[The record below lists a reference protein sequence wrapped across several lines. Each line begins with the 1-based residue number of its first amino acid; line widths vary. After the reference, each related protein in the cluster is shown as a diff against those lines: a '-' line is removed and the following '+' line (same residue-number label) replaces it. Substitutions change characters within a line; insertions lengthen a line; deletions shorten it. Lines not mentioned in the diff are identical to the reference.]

1 MESGRTDYVAVTAED
16 QDEFPE
22 YIDFK
27 TPTGT
32 IPSQSGQDKN
42 TRELTLSGLMAGNPT
57 TLTAFAT
64 QEDAE
69 GNATE
74 VTLGRLDA
82 VAYDMERQ
90 KVVIVPV
97 NDAQTPD
104 ANVLYESLNKIYA
117 QAVAQW
123 EVVVDHSYS
132 VEPEVLQTLDEG
144 ESGLF
149 ASFPKNMKQFQ
160 KDFSKSRDTDK
171 DAYYLFLIPGSGAR
185 AGFMPFKRQYGYI
198 WTGSTGDLPRTIAH
212 ELAHGAFR
220 LRHTFSPEAFIATQ
234 GSTDNLMD
242 YSSGAT
248 HLYKHQWDN
257 VHNPEGVTSWLQV
270 DEEGAMEG
278 EQNPVES
285 FVSEKLTTLNLNAE
299 QQVAGYLYCR
309 KCDEEVRDF
318 QEVSI
323 SSSLTEVI
331 YQRLKCLLYTFN
343 VTGDGF
349 NSEEEGDID
358 LTDQSQLSLGEIRI
372 LSLMETSESTQ
383 ALFGVLK
390 SNELLPC
397 SKFIDDYF
405 DSFDYCD
412 QSLGANEKDLLLNS
426 LTQCIGSQAT
436 GKKPNELVENIK
448 RTLQNS
454 LSPNER
460 ITVFVTTE
468 GAQEVLGHSNESES
482 LFTVTI
488 DQQGTL
494 DLSISEQFLRDLG
507 FTDPSIIAEIIQ
519 NLDDLVDEAK
529 IKFCGDSKVNPQCV
543 SEVFEFLQLMSLNL
557 EHIAKAGVMHSAM
570 WKSDDPVRHLIPEK
584 GKWSPL
590 VGGAIDGGVESAMG
604 IPILVSTLGQLII
617 FEDQR
622 NAALQIFTAAGFD
635 RLKEAVASEIVE
647 VFTNDERR
655 EYAITK
661 ASVELALSYYVLLG
675 KAAKGLGEV
684 LEKVGTLGNKL
695 EKCPSLRKY
704 VQQSVEGKDVV
715 RLKKFDDL
723 ATEVGSEKLEAI
735 FSRVDVEKLD
745 DLLDD
750 LSESVNFK
758 TALANE
764 PELVEAWSSFKKAGL
779 DDLARNTDNLD
790 ALNKA
795 LKQDGYDAA
804 YFENLLKSKQ
814 DPQKF
819 IDDYVSKIG
828 DNGKFVDDV
837 LESDYTSYL
846 ARKSNEGKA
855 ARDRADW
862 NHARDYWLNDSPM
875 ARGNAFNETAR
886 IERWYPFNEVTLSN
900 GKRLDGYKPPKDGKP
915 GEIVSRKATDLG
927 DIQLSTFESYL
938 SEMKIKYAPGTSINA
953 PKYGDLLK
961 GKKLEGDMFLELP
974 DSNLN
979 LPYIQDYIDLANSKG
994 ITLRFKP
1001 E

>member
-1 MESGRTDYVAVTAED
+1 
-16 QDEFPE
+16 
-22 YIDFK
+22 
-27 TPTGT
+27 
-32 IPSQSGQDKN
+32 
-42 TRELTLSGLMAGNPT
+42 
-57 TLTAFAT
+57 
-64 QEDAE
+64 
-69 GNATE
+69 
-74 VTLGRLDA
+74 
-82 VAYDMERQ
+82 
-90 KVVIVPV
+90 
-97 NDAQTPD
+97 
-104 ANVLYESLNKIYA
+104 
-117 QAVAQW
+117 
-123 EVVVDHSYS
+123 
-132 VEPEVLQTLDEG
+132 
-144 ESGLF
+144 
-149 ASFPKNMKQFQ
+149 
-160 KDFSKSRDTDK
+160 
-171 DAYYLFLIPGSGAR
+171 
-185 AGFMPFKRQYGYI
+185 
-198 WTGSTGDLPRTIAH
+198 
-212 ELAHGAFR
+212 
-220 LRHTFSPEAFIATQ
+220 TFSPEAFIATQ

-242 YSSGAT
+242 YLSAGAGSSSGAT

-257 VHNPEGVTSWLQV
+257 VHNPEGVTSWLQD
-270 DEEGAMEG
+270 DEEGEMEG

-343 VTGDGF
+343 VTEDGF

-412 QSLGANEKDLLLNS
+412 QSLGTNEKDLLLNS
-426 LTQCIGSQAT
+426 LAQCIGSQAT
-436 GKKPNELVENIK
+436 GKNPNELVENVK
-448 RTLQNS
+448 RTLRS
-454 LSPNER
+454 PLSPNER
-460 ITVFVTTE
+460 ITVTVKTE
-468 GAQEVLGHSNESES
+468 GGQEVLGHPNESES

-488 DQQGTL
+488 DQQGVL
-494 DLSISEQFLRDLG
+494 DLTISEEFLRNLG
-507 FTDPSIIAEIIQ
+507 FTDPSIIAEIIR

-557 EHIAKAGVMHSAM
+557 EHIAKAGVMHAAM

-617 FEDQR
+617 FEDQK

-655 EYAITK
+655 EYTITK
-661 ASVELALSYYVLLG
+661 ASVELALSYYMLLG
-675 KAAKGLGEV
+675 KAAKGLNEV

-764 PELVEAWSSFKKAGL
+764 PELVDSWAKLDNWGRPSLKKDIPTLESLQKIPSSDKLKGVFDDDFLKAMSDVQKTAGTGSVPAMKELFDNIESAFKGL
-779 DDLARNTDNLD
+779 DLT
-790 ALNKA
+790 K
-795 LKQDGYDAA
+795 
-804 YFENLLKSKQ
+804 
-814 DPQKF
+814 
-819 IDDYVSKIG
+819 V
-828 DNGKFVDDV
+828 
-837 LESDYTSYL
+837 
-846 ARKSNEGKA
+846 EG
-855 ARDRADW
+855 
-862 NHARDYWLNDSPM
+862 
-875 ARGNAFNETAR
+875 
-886 IERWYPFNEVTLSN
+886 I
-900 GKRLDGYKPPKDGKP
+900 
-915 GEIVSRKATDLG
+915 
-927 DIQLSTFESYL
+927 
-938 SEMKIKYAPGTSINA
+938 
-953 PKYGDLLK
+953 DLLK
-961 GKKLEGDMFLELP
+961 NELKRTDYGKMIGSNWTLEYMGKNADLFKGFDKIVFESVEKIDDVTGSVIRRIDVKTTKGVKDFFFEFKSVQPPLPPKGFADQFVKDLKLGEVNSLDQLRWVFDGKKVDELVQ
-974 DSNLN
+974 
-979 LPYIQDYIDLANSKG
+979 QDFVNALKSSKNDLFNSKAKNLFEDALEESFIDADDLIDAIG
-994 ITLRFKP
+994 QNDSWFKQVFQKV

>member
-1 MESGRTDYVAVTAED
+1 MTRQLTEHLKQQG
-16 QDEFPE
+16 
-22 YIDFK
+22 K
-27 TPTGT
+27 
-32 IPSQSGQDKN
+32 DKH

-64 QEDAE
+64 QKDEE

-74 VTLGRLDA
+74 VTLGRLDV

-104 ANVLYESLNKIYA
+104 ANALYESLNKIYA

-132 VEPEVLQTLDEG
+132 VEPEVLRTLDEG

-160 KDFSKSRDTDK
+160 KDFKKSRDIDK

-234 GSTDNLMD
+234 GSTNNLMD
-242 YSSGAT
+242 YSSAGAGSSGAT

-257 VHNPEGVTSWLQV
+257 VHNPEGVTSWLQD
-270 DEEGAMEG
+270 DEEAMEG

-343 VTGDGF
+343 VTEDGF

-426 LTQCIGSQAT
+426 LTQCIGSQAS
-436 GKKPNELVENIK
+436 GKTPNELVENIK

-468 GAQEVLGHSNESES
+468 GGQEVLGHSNESES

-494 DLSISEQFLRDLG
+494 DLSISEQFLRDMG

-557 EHIAKAGVMHSAM
+557 ENIAKAGVMHSAM

-584 GKWSPL
+584 GRWSPL

-655 EYAITK
+655 EYTITK

-675 KAAKGLGEV
+675 KAAKGLNEV

-723 ATEVGSEKLEAI
+723 AAEVGSEKLEAI
-735 FSRVDVEKLD
+735 FSRVDAEKLD

-764 PELVEAWSSFKKAGL
+764 PELVDSWKIIEGNPTLRKKP
-779 DDLARNTDNLD
+779 
-790 ALNKA
+790 
-795 LKQDGYDAA
+795 
-804 YFENLLKSKQ
+804 ENLESISKWLDEGIEPQKLADGIAKSSSKQSLIDQLGTAKSKLHAQ
-814 DPQKF
+814 VLIK
-819 IDDYVSKIG
+819 DY
-828 DNGKFVDDV
+828 DNIPGVAKGRYIPNGSSLSDKVKMPSDWPSDVDIPDGLLDRFTGKV
-837 LESDYTSYL
+837 E
-846 ARKSNEGKA
+846 
-855 ARDRADW
+855 
-862 NHARDYWLNDSPM
+862 
-875 ARGNAFNETAR
+875 
-886 IERWYPFNEVTLSN
+886 PFEL
-900 GKRLDGYKPPKDGKP
+900 KP
-915 GEIVSRKATDLG
+915 GEKIYRVSAQG
-927 DIQLSTFESYL
+927 G
-938 SEMKIKYAPGTSINA
+938 APGAYWTRTKPEGIDDVIGGTAVQPKWNDLEYLYEYTVPNGKSIKSWKGSTARQPVGDA
-953 PKYGDLLK
+953 PSNYH
-961 GKKLEGDMFLELP
+961 LEGGDEQLFISYIEKQDSGFLNTIKTNKTNWLT
-974 DSNLN
+974 
-979 LPYIQDYIDLANSKG
+979 QD
-994 ITLRFKP
+994 
-1001 E
+1001 